1 VLRLSAEKI
10 SLPRNVTI
18 DWWDMEII
26 ANLLEKRN
34 VESHQKQQSLTLNKA
49 T

>member
-1 VLRLSAEKI
+1 VLRLSDEKI
-10 SLPRNVTI
+10 SPPWNVTI

-26 ANLLEKRN
+26 AKLLEKSK
-34 VESHQKQQSLTLNKA
+34 VESHQKQQLLPINKA